1 MLLYPHIYKGTFYD
15 VHVETKG
22 DLTKGETVVDV
33 RNHAR
38 TEVNSFVAAEFNKN
52 LFLEAM
58 TEDFKQFDFGE

>member
-1 MLLYPHIYKGTFYD
+1 MQE

-38 TEVNSFVAAEFNKN
+38 TETNCYVATEFDKK
-52 LFLEAM
+52 LFLEAI
-58 TEDFKQFDFGE
+58 TEDFKQFDFS